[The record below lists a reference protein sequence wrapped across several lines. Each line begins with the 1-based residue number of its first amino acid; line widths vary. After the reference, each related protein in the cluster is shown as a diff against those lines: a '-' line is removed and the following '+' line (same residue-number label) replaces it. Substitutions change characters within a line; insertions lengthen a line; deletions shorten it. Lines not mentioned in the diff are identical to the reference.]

1 MFLTSVDRYWLS
13 EDVQVPVLCCTE
25 FQLCGWLA
33 CRLWPNRGFSLRM
46 SSSSSSS
53 SSPHVVVIGG
63 GFGGFGAKGLCEN
76 GCKVTLIDAAEPT
89 GKEPVVT
96 KTGGHSSLDTSGFW
110 RGMYSVAK
118 SS

>member
-1 MFLTSVDRYWLS
+1 MAGWHVG
-13 EDVQVPVLCCTE
+13 
-25 FQLCGWLA
+25 CGT
-33 CRLWPNRGFSLRM
+33 NRGFSLRM
-46 SSSSSSS
+46 SSSSSS

-63 GFGGFGAKGLCEN
+63 GFGGFGAAKGLCEN

-96 KTGGHSSLDTSGFW
+96 KNGRPFESGHKGFW